1 MDYEKLQI
9 LIDEITEISEYIN
22 YKDSS
27 IPNKLKKMNK
37 KIKKEGIESIIER
50 NDVNG
55 DWILYDIPSIRWFVI
70 CIHINKKRI

>member
-27 IPNKLKKMNK
+27 IPNKLKTMNK

-50 NDVNG
+50 NDING
-55 DWILYDIPSIRWFVI
+55 D
-70 CIHINKKRI
+70 